1 MTAPHAPQVHPTE
14 ARASA
19 LLQSVGQLQ
28 ARTAASEK
36 AIRDGANARLDAIR
50 RRQEEL
56 RPQVLSSFDAST
68 EYQSLS
74 IEAHRLRMV
83 VMQP

>member
-1 MTAPHAPQVHPTE
+1 MTAPQTPHQHPTE
-14 ARASA
+14 ARAHG

-28 ARTAASEK
+28 ARTEASEK

-50 RRQEEL
+50 RRQDEL
-56 RPQVLSSFDAST
+56 RPQVLTSFDAST